1 MFQTNQAPKMFET
14 LVTARRHPGW
24 RHVRSSCLDLG
35 LLLGSSLVKQQFHHR
50 RNAPFGARL
59 YPAIVFCARDRKVA
73 RGTI

>member
-14 LVTARRHPGW
+14 LVTAGRHPGW

-35 LLLGSSLVKQQFHHR
+35 LLFGSSLVKQQFHHR
-50 RNAPFGARL
+50 RNAPFGAPL

-73 RGTI
+73 RGSI